1 MVGHNLNSYVSHHH
15 LWTWIRN
22 MGLVLNASPAIHS
35 QLETLAVVTLKCK
48 ICENGSAQLLHYQDF
63 NSPCDKCLQKKS
75 TTDYTS
81 ESEQ

>member
-1 MVGHNLNSYVSHHH
+1 MYKHVSHHH

-22 MGLVLNASPAIHS
+22 MELVLNASPAIHS

-63 NSPCDKCLQKKS
+63 NSPCDKCLQKNLLQITRQNQNNSVKNI
-75 TTDYTS
+75 
-81 ESEQ
+81 